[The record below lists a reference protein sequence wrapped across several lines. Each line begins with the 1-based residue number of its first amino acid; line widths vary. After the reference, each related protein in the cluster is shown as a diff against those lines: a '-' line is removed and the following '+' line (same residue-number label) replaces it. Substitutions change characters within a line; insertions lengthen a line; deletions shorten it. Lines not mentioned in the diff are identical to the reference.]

1 MQKKLLQCQVLCV
14 QVSSA
19 LEQGNVFYVMRVVYG
34 KSIMVAL
41 AGHTHNETISS
52 VFSFLCRDS
61 LAVGDHS
68 NDHRERQ

>member
-14 QVSSA
+14 KVSSA
-19 LEQGNVFYVMRVVYG
+19 IEVPFYVMRVVYG

-61 LAVGDHS
+61 LAVGDNS